1 VSSQPPS
8 AHVLLIL
15 TPEEQRQMKLALEA
29 RVVHLLDMVNVLA
42 EPLARQAYDHAQTIV
57 SGSVKLGL
65 GTGTLGMSF
74 EQAWAA
80 RLARQ

>member
-1 VSSQPPS
+1 MASDPP
-8 AHVLLIL
+8 LL
-15 TPEEQRQMKLALEA
+15 TPEEQRQIKAALEY
-29 RVVHLLDMVNVLA
+29 RVTALLDMVNVLA
-42 EPLARQAYDHAQTIV
+42 EPLARQAYDNAQAIV

-65 GTGTLGMSF
+65 GTGTLGYSF